1 MLNKYLTEDE
11 QKRLLDVLN
20 LYKSE
25 VALRDS
31 AVVRLLIHS
40 GMRVGECLRLSVQD
54 AMAALKSGYI
64 YLPKEYRKGR
74 TDERRDHEVLVTV
87 PVKTALSD
95 LLNIRVG
102 AELDEALIVSRKSAG
117 LGWRALSVRA
127 VEQRVAFWAQSAGLP
142 DGVSPHWF
150 RHTRAMNIMRRTT
163 ATDPLG
169 VVKAALGHASIRST
183 EVYARQTREH
193 VEAALREVDAKPR
206 LRLADLRK
214 AHATGNM
221 CPGTRGRAS

>member
-1 MLNKYLTEDE
+1 MLNKYLNEDE
-11 QKRLLDVLN
+11 QKRLLSVLD
-20 LYKSE
+20 LYKNE
-25 VALRDS
+25 VAQRDS
-31 AVVRLLIHS
+31 AVVRLLISS
-40 GMRVGECLRLSVQD
+40 GMRVGECLRLSVKD
-54 AMAALKSGYI
+54 AMSALKSGYI

-74 TDERRDHEVLVTV
+74 IDEKRDHEVLVTA
-87 PVKTALSD
+87 PVRSALHD
-95 LLNIRVG
+95 LLTLRVD
-102 AELDEALIVSRKSAG
+102 AEMDEALIVSRKSAG
-117 LGWRALSVRA
+117 LGWRSMSVRA
-127 VEQRVAFWAQSAGLP
+127 FQQRVALWAGEAGLR

-206 LRLADLRK
+206 MRLSDLRR
-214 AHATGNM
+214 AHE
-221 CPGTRGRAS
+221 GRAS

>member
-1 MLNKYLTEDE
+1 MLNKYLEEDE
-11 QKRLLDVLN
+11 QKRLLDVLK

-25 VALRDS
+25 VAQRDS
-31 AVVRLLIHS
+31 AVVRLLISS
-40 GMRVGECLRLSVQD
+40 GMRVGECLRLSVKD
-54 AMAALKSGYI
+54 AMAAMKSGYI

-74 TDERRDHEVLVTV
+74 ADEKRDHEVLVTV

-95 LLNIRVG
+95 LLAMRVG

-117 LGWRALSVRA
+117 KSWSKEHCWHAMSVRGFQ
-127 VEQRVAFWAQSAGLP
+127 QRVAYWAGEAGLRA
-142 DGVSPHWF
+142 GVSPHWF

-163 ATDPLG
+163 ATDPLS

-183 EVYARQTREH
+183 EVYARQTRER
-193 VEAALREVDAKPR
+193 VEAALHEVDAKPR

-214 AHATGNM
+214 AHEN
-221 CPGTRGRAS
+221 GRAA

>member
-25 VALRDS
+25 VAQRDS

-40 GMRVGECLRLSVQD
+40 GMRVGECLRLSVRD

-64 YLPKEYRKGR
+64 YIPKEYRKGR
-74 TDERRDHEVLVTV
+74 ANERCDHEVLVTV
-87 PVKTALSD
+87 SVRSALHD
-95 LLNIRVG
+95 LLAIRVG

-117 LGWRALSVRA
+117 LGWHAMSVRGFQ
-127 VEQRVAFWAQSAGLP
+127 QRVTFWAGEAGLR

-183 EVYARQTREH
+183 EVYARQTREN

-206 LRLADLRK
+206 LRIADLRK
-214 AHATGNM
+214 AHETGNM
-221 CPGTRGRAS
+221 CPGTRGRA